1 MTLKIR
7 IVIIAIISLFIIG
20 CSSESA
26 EIKITDFQLED
37 NNGKTVSLYQSL
49 SENNSVVL
57 VFFRGQ
63 FWGICRAQ
71 LVELQES
78 YPEFQALKSELFAI
92 SMDNIYD
99 TTELSLALNVEYS
112 LLSDPEAYVIK
123 KYGVFNL
130 LGDGVAT
137 PSVFIIDSNKTLI
150 WSYIG
155 ENVSDRANI
164 SDILTNIPSE

>member
-1 MTLKIR
+1 
-7 IVIIAIISLFIIG
+7 
-20 CSSESA
+20 
-26 EIKITDFQLED
+26 
-37 NNGKTVSLYQSL
+37 
-49 SENNSVVL
+49 
-57 VFFRGQ
+57 
-63 FWGICRAQ
+63 
-71 LVELQES
+71 
-78 YPEFQALKSELFAI
+78 
-92 SMDNIYD
+92 MDNIYD